1 MTTAPAR
8 TGQVHVPVQSS
19 ARLSSGRPSEPQPPS
34 YQLVFAR
41 TAEDVA
47 AAQRLRHRVF
57 ADELGAVLDSS
68 LPGLDVDPFDE
79 FCDHLLV
86 REQPTGEVV
95 GTYRL
100 LRPEQARRA
109 GRLYSDTEFDLARL
123 GGLREGMVE
132 VGRSCIAAAHR
143 GNGAVINLM
152 WGGIARYMTA
162 TGNAWLAG
170 CCSIPLADGGA
181 TAAAVWDTVS
191 AKYLAPQQYRVT
203 PLRPWSAQGVAR
215 ADRTPVPALLRGYLR
230 LGAWVCGEPA
240 YDPDFDVADLYV
252 LLSLERT
259 DPRYLRHFLAA
270 AADLPLSA
278 ITGGPAGAVA
288 SDAPAA
294 DSPVDD
300 GTGRGAGKETGN
312 GVARGTATAA

>member
-8 TGQVHVPVQSS
+8 PVQPSPATPARPVESSS
-19 ARLSSGRPSEPQPPS
+19 ALGAAGQQPS

-41 TAEDVA
+41 TEEEVR
-47 AAQRLRHRVF
+47 AAQRLRYQVF
-57 ADELGAVLDSS
+57 AQEMGAVLDSP
-68 LPGLDVDPFDE
+68 LPGLDADPFDE

-86 REQPTGEVV
+86 REQSTGEVV

-109 GRLYSDTEFDLARL
+109 GRLYSDTEFDLGRL
-123 GGLREGMVE
+123 GGLRDNLVE
-132 VGRSCIAAAHR
+132 VGRSCIAEAHR

-170 CCSIPLADGGA
+170 CCSVPLADGGA
-181 TAAAVWDTVS
+181 TAAGVWDAVS
-191 AKYLAPQQYRVT
+191 AKYLAPQEYRVA
-203 PLRPWSAQGVAR
+203 PLRPWSADGVAR
-215 ADRTPVPALLRGYLR
+215 QGRTPIPALLRGYLR

-240 YDPDFDVADLYV
+240 YDPDFDVADMYV

-270 AADLPLSA
+270 AADLPISA
-278 ITGGPAGAVA
+278 INAREAART
-288 SDAPAA
+288 SD
-294 DSPVDD
+294 
-300 GTGRGAGKETGN
+300 R
-312 GVARGTATAA
+312 TATAA

>member
-8 TGQVHVPVQSS
+8 PAQSSS
-19 ARLSSGRPSEPQPPS
+19 ARGRATAAADQQPS
-34 YQLVFAR
+34 YQLAFAR
-41 TAEDVA
+41 TAEDVR
-47 AAQRLRHRVF
+47 AAQRLRHQVF
-57 ADELGAVLDSS
+57 ADEMGAVLNSP
-68 LPGLDVDPFDE
+68 LPGLDADPFDE

-86 REQPTGEVV
+86 REQPSGEVV

-123 GGLREGMVE
+123 GGLRDGMVE
-132 VGRSCIAAAHR
+132 VGRSCIAEPHR

-170 CCSIPLADGGA
+170 CCSVPLADGGA
-181 TAAAVWDTVS
+181 TAAGVWDAVS
-191 AKYLAPQQYRVT
+191 AKHLAPQEYRVA
-203 PLRPWSAQGVAR
+203 PLRPWSAEGVAR
-215 ADRTPVPALLRGYLR
+215 QGRTPVPALLRGYLR

-240 YDPDFDVADLYV
+240 YDPDFNVADLYV

-270 AADLPLSA
+270 AADLPISA
-278 ITGGPAGAVA
+278 IIGNSGTAGGTSAGA
-288 SDAPAA
+288 S
-294 DSPVDD
+294 
-300 GTGRGAGKETGN
+300 
-312 GVARGTATAA
+312 GTATAA

>member
-8 TGQVHVPVQSS
+8 PGQLPTAAPAA
-19 ARLSSGRPSEPQPPS
+19 ARLAPSRLPEPQQPS

-41 TAEDVA
+41 TAEDVR
-47 AAQRLRHRVF
+47 AAQRLRHQVF
-57 ADELGAVLDSS
+57 ADEMGAVLDSP
-68 LPGLDVDPFDE
+68 LPGLDADPFDE

-123 GGLREGMVE
+123 GGLRDGMVE

-181 TAAAVWDTVS
+181 TAAGVWDAVS
-191 AKYLAPQQYRVT
+191 AKHLAPQQYRVA
-203 PLRPWSAQGVAR
+203 PLRPWSAEGVAR
-215 ADRTPVPALLRGYLR
+215 AGRTPVPALLRGYLR

-240 YDPDFDVADLYV
+240 YDPDFNVADLYV

-278 ITGGPAGAVA
+278 ITGG
-288 SDAPAA
+288 DTRPAA
-294 DSPVDD
+294 DPVADNSLTD
-300 GTGRGAGKETGN
+300 EGTS
-312 GVARGTATAA
+312 RGTATAA

>member
-8 TGQVHVPVQSS
+8 TGKFPAQAAS
-19 ARLSSGRPSEPQPPS
+19 RLSSSRPSEPQQPT
-34 YQLVFAR
+34 YQLAFAR
-41 TAEDVA
+41 TAEEVRE
-47 AAQRLRHRVF
+47 AQRLRYQVF
-57 ADELGAVLDSS
+57 AQEMGAVLDTP
-68 LPGLDVDPFDE
+68 LPGLDADPFDE

-123 GGLREGMVE
+123 GGLRDGMVE
-132 VGRSCIAAAHR
+132 VGRSCIAEAHR

-170 CCSIPLADGGA
+170 CCSVPLADGGT
-181 TAAAVWDTVS
+181 TAAGVWDAVS
-191 AKYLAPQQYRVT
+191 AKHLAPQQYRVA
-203 PLRPWSAQGVAR
+203 PLRPWSAEGIARQG
-215 ADRTPVPALLRGYLR
+215 RTPVPALLRGYLR

-240 YDPDFDVADLYV
+240 YDPDFNVADLYV

-270 AADLPLSA
+270 AADLPVSA
-278 ITGGPAGAVA
+278 VTGG
-288 SDAPAA
+288 
-294 DSPVDD
+294 
-300 GTGRGAGKETGN
+300 TGAGQDADPASGGGTPLGTSR
-312 GVARGTATAA
+312 GTSPGASRGTATAA

>member
-8 TGQVHVPVQSS
+8 PGQLPAQSS
-19 ARLSSGRPSEPQPPS
+19 RLSPKRPAEPRQPS
-34 YQLVFAR
+34 YQLAFAR
-41 TAEDVA
+41 TAEEVR

-57 ADELGAVLDSS
+57 ADEMGAVLDSP
-68 LPGLDVDPFDE
+68 LPGLDADPFDE

-86 REQPTGEVV
+86 REQPSGEVV

-109 GRLYSDTEFDLARL
+109 GRTYSDTEFDLARL
-123 GGLREGMVE
+123 GGLRDGMVE
-132 VGRSCIAAAHR
+132 VGRSCIAEAHR

-170 CCSIPLADGGA
+170 CCSVPLADGGA
-181 TAAAVWDTVS
+181 TAAGVWDAVS
-191 AKYLAPQQYRVT
+191 TKHLAPPQYRVA
-203 PLRPWSAQGVAR
+203 PLRPWSAEGVAR
-215 ADRTPVPALLRGYLR
+215 TGRTPVPALLRGYLR

-240 YDPDFDVADLYV
+240 YDPDFNVADLYV

-270 AADLPLSA
+270 AADLPISA
-278 ITGGPAGAVA
+278 IIDGTAGSGAGAGVGVGP
-288 SDAPAA
+288 DE
-294 DSPVDD
+294 
-300 GTGRGAGKETGN
+300 GAGVQAAG
-312 GVARGTATAA
+312 GVRRGTATAA